1 MQTQSNLNR
10 RQAIVCNTLFLA
22 LYFNTQIMEFT
33 IKIDPRKKEEK
44 ALIAYLKNLPFVEIA
59 LKKKAL

>member
-1 MQTQSNLNR
+1 
-10 RQAIVCNTLFLA
+10 
-22 LYFNTQIMEFT
+22 MEFT